1 MPGIARLGPPDPAI
15 IYKLGQVRHS
25 LQNLSM
31 NQNANVSLEAQLETA
46 SQITYNLSMTAAR
59 GSVLMLY
66 RRIFTL
72 TNTFFRT
79 SWWICMAAVVGYSI
93 ALFVTLGLQCSPY
106 PMKMLWQHPEKCHT
120 STRDPMILGFVNA
133 ALDFCVLLLPL
144 RMMWNLKMSKRQ
156 KGLVG
161 GLLSLGLL

>member
-1 MPGIARLGPPDPAI
+1 MI
-15 IYKLGQVRHS
+15 H
-25 LQNLSM
+25 
-31 NQNANVSLEAQLETA
+31 NANVSMEAQLEIA

-72 TNTFFRT
+72 KNPFFRT
-79 SWWICMAAVVGYSI
+79 TWWMCMVAVVGYSI

-106 PMKMLWQHPEKCHT
+106 PVKMLWLHPEKCHT
-120 STRDPMILGFVNA
+120 STRDPMILGFLNA

-144 RMMWNLKMSKRQ
+144 RMVWNLKMSKRQ
-156 KGLVG
+156 KGLVC